1 MQDILAEINKL
12 KEERKAIILAHN
24 YQPPEVQDIAD
35 FCADSLELAR
45 YSVDIDAK
53 VIVLCGVRFMAE
65 MAHILNPDK
74 IVLLPDENAACP
86 LADSITPEDVKRLR
100 EEFPDAIF
108 LAYVNTSA
116 AVKAECDIC
125 YTSANIIEVIEK
137 LPKDRKLVVLPDRN
151 LARWAREKTGRDI
164 IAWQGECP
172 VHQAIKEEDVL
183 KVRKIYPSSA
193 VMVHPEC
200 KEEVVRWGDLVGGTG
215 KMLRFAKETNYDCY
229 IVGTERDMCHRLK
242 REMPNKT
249 FIPANEEAI
258 CEDMKKIN
266 LNKILLSLQTLTHQ
280 IMLEENI
287 RERARKTIERMF
299 IY

>member
-1 MQDILAEINKL
+1 MQDILAEIERL

-35 FCADSLELAR
+35 FAADSLELAR
-45 YSVDIDAK
+45 YSIGIDAK

-74 IVLLPDENAACP
+74 IVLLPDEGAGCP
-86 LADSITPEDVKRLR
+86 LADSITPEDVRILR
-100 EEFPDAIF
+100 GEYPDAIF

-125 YTSANIIEVIEK
+125 YTSANILEVIGK
-137 LPKDRKLVVLPDRN
+137 LPGDRRLVVLPDRH
-151 LARWAREKTGRDI
+151 LASWAKRKTGRDI
-164 IAWQGECP
+164 IIWQGECP

-183 KVRKIYPSSA
+183 KVKREYPDSA
-193 VMVHPEC
+193 IMVHPEC
-200 KEEVVRWGDLVGGTG
+200 KEEVIRWAELVGGTG
-215 KMLRFAKETNYDCY
+215 KMLRFAKGSDYQSY

-242 REMPNKT
+242 REVPKKI
-249 FIPANEEAI
+249 FLPASEEAV

-266 LNKILLSLQTLTHQ
+266 LEKVLRSLQTLTHK
-280 IMLEENI
+280 IELEESI
-287 RERARKTIERMF
+287 RERARKSIERMF
-299 IY
+299 SL